1 MSHFNNQKE
10 ISLKFPSW
18 KEVVIEYSK
27 KELGSETSET
37 LISIVNSKN
46 ETVKK

>member
-1 MSHFNNQKE
+1 MSYFNNQKE

-27 KELGSETSET
+27 KELGSDGKLEYNIIIEY
-37 LISIVNSKN
+37 INKMY
-46 ETVKK
+46 